1 MTLKWISNYFLTS
14 GLFASIMLRKLCEV
28 MGVENLYLNTAKL
41 YDADNRVVFSA
52 DIPFYLDRAR
62 KLGGKTLEL
71 ACGTGRITIPLAE
84 EGINIWGLDYSSSML
99 EVLKAKVSKLSEKS
113 QQNIHTILGDMT
125 DFSLSEKF
133 KFIFIPFRSFQS
145 LETDEQ
151 ALQCLSCV
159 HRHLEDEG
167 QFIINVFKPIKEIG
181 EWWINLNENLDFE
194 STLEGGEKVTRHS
207 IRKDYDIDKRLLYT
221 DFIYRLYKNDG
232 LIEEYHDSIRLRYFY
247 GDDIRKL
254 ITSSGFTIDEEYGWY
269 DGTPVNEGKEFIFVC
284 SKA

>member
-1 MTLKWISNYFLTS
+1 MISKYFLTTN
-14 GLFASIMLRKLCEV
+14 LLTSIMLRNLCEV
-28 MGVENLYLNTAKL
+28 IGVENLYLNTAKL
-41 YDADNRVVFSA
+41 YDADNRAVFSA
-52 DIPFYLDRAR
+52 DIPFYLDRAK

-84 EGINIWGLDYSSSML
+84 EGITIWGLDYSSSML
-99 EVLKAKVSKLSEKS
+99 EVMKAKVNKISEKS
-113 QQNIHTILGDMT
+113 QQNIHTVLGDMT
-125 DFSLSEKF
+125 NFSLSEKF
-133 KFIFIPFRSFQS
+133 NLIFIPFRSFQS

-151 ALQCLSCV
+151 ALQCLSSV
-159 HRHLEDEG
+159 HQHLEDEG

-194 STLEGGEKVTRHS
+194 SILEGGEKVTRHS
-207 IRKDYDIDKRLLYT
+207 IKKAYDIDKRLLFT
-221 DFIYRLYKNDG
+221 DFIYRLYKSDE
-232 LIEEYHDSIRLRYFY
+232 LIGEYHDSIRLRYFY
-247 GDDIRKL
+247 ENDIKNL